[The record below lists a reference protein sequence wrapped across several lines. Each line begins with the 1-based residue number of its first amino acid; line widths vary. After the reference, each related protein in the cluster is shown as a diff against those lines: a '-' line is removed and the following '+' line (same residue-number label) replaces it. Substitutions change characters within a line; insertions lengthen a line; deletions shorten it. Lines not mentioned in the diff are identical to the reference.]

1 MTVKKTKTKKKST
14 SLEGNIHSG
23 LIFIGDCQFFAG
35 SPVLELDPSTGQT
48 VDVTPIDPLNP
59 FNTIDR
65 SFSLAEA
72 GDANLEIGPYITGR
86 GVLLNTNLQSGKY
99 TVKKKTKNGKLVGFN
114 VTIKE

>member
-1 MTVKKTKTKKKST
+1 MTAKKTKTKKKST
-14 SLEGNIHSG
+14 ELEGNIHSG

-35 SPVLELDPSTGQT
+35 SPVIELDPSTGKP

-65 SFSLAEA
+65 SFSLAES
-72 GDANLEIGPYITGR
+72 GDANLEIGPYIPGR

-99 TVKKKTKNGKLVGFN
+99 IVKKKTKDGKLVGFT
-114 VTIKE
+114 VTIKG